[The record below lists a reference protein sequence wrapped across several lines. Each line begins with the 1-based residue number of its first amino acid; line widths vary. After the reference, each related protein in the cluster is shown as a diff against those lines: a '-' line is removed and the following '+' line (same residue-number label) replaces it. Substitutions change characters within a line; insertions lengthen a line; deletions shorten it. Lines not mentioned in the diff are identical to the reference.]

1 MNNINN
7 IASHIKEKNIIPNI
21 RRFVTNELGENYW
34 LHGCLRYVMEAL
46 WEPDYDYEFFAGLT
60 GDIFTQVY
68 AFDHFRG
75 DCATDYLMSAGEYGF
90 IEDIFSRC
98 GYGSEFVPEEQVKA
112 ERGRYLQRILEYID
126 SGVPVI
132 SNLDISGH
140 KQWLV
145 FVGYEGR
152 GEVLLFMTDNMTEP
166 EEIPSAEVFAPS
178 AGDGGWSRGL
188 VFVGEK
194 REQKDLAELYRQ
206 AIGRLPELMR
216 TRAPGY
222 CFGPAAFR
230 AWAADIEGGRY
241 DSVDPEVFRR
251 DRWYLYD
258 NYICILATN
267 GSCCHS
273 FLDRAQKLNPD
284 MAWLQ
289 ELHRLYQRM
298 AEMWEKD
305 PDGLEAMGAGF
316 NVTLKALR
324 DRELR
329 GRIAAKLREYAGL
342 ADKVLEA
349 LDLQHQNML

>member
-1 MNNINN
+1 M
-7 IASHIKEKNIIPNI
+7 
-21 RRFVTNELGENYW
+21 
-34 LHGCLRYVMEAL
+34 
-46 WEPDYDYEFFAGLT
+46 
-60 GDIFTQVY
+60 
-68 AFDHFRG
+68 
-75 DCATDYLMSAGEYGF
+75 
-90 IEDIFSRC
+90 
-98 GYGSEFVPEEQVKA
+98 
-112 ERGRYLQRILEYID
+112 
-126 SGVPVI
+126 
-132 SNLDISGH
+132 
-140 KQWLV
+140 
-145 FVGYEGR
+145 
-152 GEVLLFMTDNMTEP
+152 
-166 EEIPSAEVFAPS
+166 
-178 AGDGGWSRGL
+178 
-188 VFVGEK
+188 
-194 REQKDLAELYRQ
+194 
-206 AIGRLPELMR
+206 
-216 TRAPGY
+216 
-222 CFGPAAFR
+222 
-230 AWAADIEGGRY
+230 
-241 DSVDPEVFRR
+241 R